1 LGIFDSSEEHPQSK
15 VRRYIITGVA
25 AVVIAFILVWY
36 WPGDLRFYKE
46 KRTIRNFMNA
56 VVSGNMEV
64 ADQIWKPS
72 PTYSFKDFLED
83 WGTNGYYGPIKSYKL
98 GSAQGVK
105 NGPSAA
111 IVVEVS
117 PFQPFPGDD
126 NDPKSNKTQKIVL
139 WVDPKDESI
148 SFPPY

>member
-1 LGIFDSSEEHPQSK
+1 VGIFDSSEEHPASK
-15 VRRYIITGVA
+15 VRRYIITGIA
-25 AVVIAFILVWY
+25 AAVIAFLLLWY

-56 VVSGNMEV
+56 VVSGNMES
-64 ADQIWKPS
+64 ADEIWKPS

-83 WGTNGYYGPIKSYKL
+83 WGPNGYYGTIKSYKI

-111 IVVEVS
+111 IVVDVS
-117 PFQPFPGDD
+117 PYSPFPNDD
-126 NDPKSNKTQKIVL
+126 RDPKSNKTQKIVL

>member
-1 LGIFDSSEEHPQSK
+1 MGIFDSSEEHPASK
-15 VRRYIITGVA
+15 VRRYIITGIA
-25 AVVIAFILVWY
+25 ALVIAFLLAWY

-46 KRTIRNFMNA
+46 KRTIRSFMNA
-56 VVSGNMEV
+56 VVGGNMEE
-64 ADQIWKPS
+64 ADQIWKPV

-83 WGTNGYYGPIKSYKL
+83 WGPNGYYGTIKSYKI

-117 PFQPFPGDD
+117 PYQPFPSDD